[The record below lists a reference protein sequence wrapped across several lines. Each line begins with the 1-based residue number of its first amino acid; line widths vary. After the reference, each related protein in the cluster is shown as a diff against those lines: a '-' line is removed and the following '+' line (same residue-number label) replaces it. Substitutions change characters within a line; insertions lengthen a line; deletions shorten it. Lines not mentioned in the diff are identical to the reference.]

1 MNKQKIILTLLTLA
15 ILTSCDCRQIVTG
28 TIVDK
33 ATKEPIDSAYI
44 YKENRKND
52 NSFSDKKGNFSVNGI
67 SGGLFGCPPM
77 TVVISKEGYETQI
90 VEIENTGHET
100 IKLKRTAN

>member
-1 MNKQKIILTLLTLA
+1 MNWQKIILTLLTLT
-15 ILTSCDCRQIVTG
+15 ILISCDCLQNVTG

-33 ATKEPIDSAYI
+33 RTNKPIDSAYV

-52 NSFSDKKGNFSVNGI
+52 NSFSDKKGDFVVESI

-77 TVVISKEGYETQI
+77 TVVISKKGYETQTI
-90 VEIENTGHET
+90 EIENTGHET
-100 IKLKRTAN
+100 IKLKRTTN